1 MRWMIWVGAVILVL
15 GIGFFLKYAVENAW
29 IGPTGR
35 VALGVLA
42 GLAMLGAGDAAR
54 RRDYRFL
61 SQGLTGGGVAALYLS
76 IFAAANFYQLI
87 PREASFLLM
96 IGVTAAG
103 IALAVLQDAVAIA
116 LLSILGGFLTPVLL
130 STGQDKAEALFAYLA
145 VLDLG
150 VLGAAFYR
158 RWRALDVTAYVGS
171 MVLYAG
177 WYFSFYRPERMGIA
191 LEIGRAH
198 V

>member
-1 MRWMIWVGAVILVL
+1 MLVL

-96 IGVTAAG
+96 IGRHFRLAPIRQRLNVVRSSELRRSHSRRRRG
-103 IALAVLQDAVAIA
+103 FSDISQAL
-116 LLSILGGFLTPVLL
+116 PV
-130 STGQDKAEALFAYLA
+130 
-145 VLDLG
+145 
-150 VLGAAFYR
+150 
-158 RWRALDVTAYVGS
+158 
-171 MVLYAG
+171 
-177 WYFSFYRPERMGIA
+177 
-191 LEIGRAH
+191 
-198 V
+198 